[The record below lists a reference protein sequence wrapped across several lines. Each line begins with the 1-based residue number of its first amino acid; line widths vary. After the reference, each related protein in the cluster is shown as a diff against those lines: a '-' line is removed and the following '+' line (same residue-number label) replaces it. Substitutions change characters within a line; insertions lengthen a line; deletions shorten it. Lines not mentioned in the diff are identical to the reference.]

1 MSTLYIYD
9 GRFELLLFFFFQ
21 NSNSTPVCYLPT
33 FLNYD
38 IWCGCLA
45 CACIVKSTKIY
56 PHIDSYVFS
65 LSSRNHS
72 FVVMVHFA
80 LKIKRLLCNGSY
92 DIHKMKWMWTYASVC
107 IIATK
112 IHTHTTT
119 TIARNLIRNVLII
132 GDNHE
137 YKWMTMT
144 QTALTRLERQYHYFF

>member
-1 MSTLYIYD
+1 MFFAFISVSSVNFVHI
-9 GRFELLLFFFFQ
+9 RRQVWVAAIFFFQ

-107 IIATK
+107 ERMHYSDKNTYTHNNNNCKKFNTK
-112 IHTHTTT
+112 R
-119 TIARNLIRNVLII
+119 AYYRR
-132 GDNHE
+132 
-137 YKWMTMT
+137 
-144 QTALTRLERQYHYFF
+144 